1 LNRFKQVLLED
12 DDDSD
17 DSNKEH
23 YPPFVMPKKM
33 TNFKQWRNWGVAR
46 GSHRHPILYMK
57 LQKYPLE
64 ILKIFSELA
73 CIFFFSLATAI
84 ATSFM
89 DDRHSCGD
97 GGTLHF

>member
-1 LNRFKQVLLED
+1 
-12 DDDSD
+12 
-17 DSNKEH
+17 
-23 YPPFVMPKKM
+23 
-33 TNFKQWRNWGVAR
+33 
-46 GSHRHPILYMK
+46 MK

-64 ILKIFSELA
+64 ILKITLWPLSFFSELA
-73 CIFFFSLATAI
+73 CIFFFSLPMAI